1 MIERIRR
8 IVTHPAVKV
17 GYLILLLAAAALYLA
32 RWGDRLPE
40 LLGQVQP
47 LWVAAAFVMACL
59 SALVYCYIQY
69 DIYHHLGARPGY
81 WTVFRIVTI
90 SQLGKY
96 LPGKILFVGNYY
108 LFSHEAGIKNAQ
120 IGTSFIISM
129 SLWMLT
135 ASLCG
140 LPVLSL
146 LDTTFRYVILAL
158 PFLLALFI
166 HPRFLSWLL
175 EFTHRVFGRLRG
187 SPGDDPSARAE
198 ETIDLAELGAT
209 FYLRA
214 ALLYL
219 FTWAL
224 AGLGAYMC
232 MAAFV
237 PVTLEVYPLALASI
251 ALGTV
256 GGFLALFAPV
266 GLGVREGIGA
276 LILTPAVGADVAL
289 LSMMLLRGVTVATD
303 LILAFLAMVTRGR
316 SKTGTGESDAQTV
329 PQLEKTHKE
338 ASPGES

>member
-1 MIERIRR
+1 MIDRIRR

-17 GYLILLLAAAALYLA
+17 GYMLLLLAAGAFYLS
-32 RWGDRLPE
+32 RWGDSLPE
-40 LLGQVQP
+40 LLGRVQP

-69 DIYHHLGARPGY
+69 DIYRHLGAGAGY

-108 LFSHEAGIKNAQ
+108 LFSREAGIKNAQ
-120 IGTSFIISM
+120 IGTSFVISM

-135 ASLCG
+135 ASLCS

-146 LDTTFRYVILAL
+146 LDTTFRYVVLAL

-166 HPRFLSWLL
+166 HPRSLRWLL
-175 EFTHRVFGRLRG
+175 QLTQRLFGRLRD
-187 SPGDDPSARAE
+187 SPTQATS
-198 ETIDLAELGAT
+198 TIDLAALGWK

-214 ALLYL
+214 SLLYL
-219 FTWAL
+219 LTWAL
-224 AGLGAYMC
+224 AGLGAFLC
-232 MAAFV
+232 LAAFV
-237 PVTLEVYPLALASI
+237 PVTWDVYPLALASI

-289 LSMMLLRGVTVATD
+289 LSMMLLRGVTVAAD
-303 LILAFLAMVTRGR
+303 LILAFLAMVTRR
-316 SKTGTGESDAQTV
+316 RQHTATAASDAQNP
-329 PQLEKTHKE
+329 PQAGKTQEKVE
-338 ASPGES
+338 PDGR